1 MKFINAAN
9 LIMTNVQFTL
19 SENSKKKKKGYVL
32 PIKHQDQHV
41 RRQNTEK
48 QITTF
53 AGF

>member
-1 MKFINAAN
+1 MECTTALYLKTQNHG
-9 LIMTNVQFTL
+9 
-19 SENSKKKKKGYVL
+19 KGYVL

-48 QITTF
+48 QTTTS